1 MRSSNFTFSLT
12 SPSRTPPSSFK
23 ARTKEQKVQVLVK
36 LRQRDTVFTS
46 MYTKDTP
53 WGKILAKERERAREP
68 SQHGTKTGTIYRYI
82 NCKVSEKMRALATRI
97 NCSKSK
103 DELDTRSLSKFFV
116 EVASMYNEEN
126 QKELNYCI
134 LLARWSSVYRLW

>member
-1 MRSSNFTFSLT
+1 MRSSNFTFSLI

-23 ARTKEQKVQVLVK
+23 ARTKEQKVQVLLK

-53 WGKILAKERERAREP
+53 LRKNSSKGKGKRKGTKP
-68 SQHGTKTGTIYRYI
+68 TWVTKTGTIYRYI
-82 NCKVSEKMRALATRI
+82 NCKVLEKMRALATRI

-103 DELDTRSLSKFFV
+103 DELDTNCRSFSW
-116 EVASMYNEEN
+116 
-126 QKELNYCI
+126 
-134 LLARWSSVYRLW
+134 RWLPCTTKKIKKN